1 VKVYA
6 AANLRNLALIGH
18 GHAGKTTLVSA
29 MLYTAGAAPRLGRVD
44 DGSATTD
51 YDEEEIAR
59 KMSISTGL
67 AFVEWGKPESKVKI
81 NLLDTPGFNMF
92 VHEAK
97 MVLPVVDA
105 ALVVVDGV
113 AGVEVVTQRVWSYC
127 NDVDLPRMI
136 VANRMDRE
144 RADANRVLES
154 LTNAFGRAV
163 TPLQLPIGSEKSLSG
178 IVDLVRMK
186 AYTYEM
192 GGNGKGKEG
201 PIPPNM
207 ADVAKEAH
215 EKLVELVAE
224 GKDELMEEF
233 FETGTIPE
241 EHLVPALHEAI
252 REDKLFPVLFTSGL
266 GNIGVDEL
274 MDFIVDYTPA
284 ASEHHALTTWTAEG
298 GTQPAERKGTD
309 NEPAS
314 VYVFKTLSDAF
325 AGRISYFKVFS
336 GVLKNDAALQNY
348 NRNTVEKFAHIS
360 VVQGKQMGPIQELHA
375 GDIGGVAK
383 LRETLT
389 GDTLGDKASPI
400 RYPAVQLP
408 EPAITFAI
416 EPKSRADE
424 DKLGVGLHKLM
435 EEDAMLRF
443 FRDPQTKEFLI
454 AGTGQQHIEV
464 VVSKM
469 KKRYHAEVVLKA
481 PKVPYRETIRGK
493 ADVQGRHKKQTGG
506 HGQYGDCKIKME
518 PLPRGAEFEFVN
530 DIFGGAIPRNFI
542 PAVEKGIKDAAA
554 RGYLAGYPVVNFRVI
569 LYDGSY
575 HDVDSNDLSFQMAGR
590 IAFRKAMEM
599 AKPTLLEPIMNV
611 EITIPDEFAGTI
623 MGDLNSRRGRIQGM
637 DNKAGNTIVKAEVPM
652 AEMLTYGA
660 DLTSM
665 TQGRGSFSM
674 EMHHYDTVP
683 QQLQDK
689 IIEKAKTERGEVKE
703 KEEEE

>member
-1 VKVYA
+1 VKVYDGA
-6 AANLRNLALIGH
+6 HLRNLALIGH

-44 DGSATTD
+44 DGAAVTD

-67 AFVEWGKPESKVKI
+67 AVVEWGKPDSKVKI

-113 AGVEVVTQRVWSYC
+113 AGVEVVTQRVWGYC
-127 NDVDLPRMI
+127 SDIDLPRMI
-136 VANRMDRE
+136 VVNRMDRD

-154 LTNAFGRAV
+154 LTTAFGRAV

-178 IVDLVRMK
+178 VVDLVRMK

-201 PIPPNM
+201 PIPANM

-215 EKLVELVAE
+215 ERLVELVAE

-233 FETGTIPE
+233 FEKGTIPE
-241 EHLVPALHEAI
+241 EDLVPALHEAI

-284 ASEHHALTTWTAEG
+284 ASEHHAITG
-298 GTQPAERKGTD
+298 QPVSGNGEPVARKGTD

-314 VYVFKTLSDAF
+314 VYVFKTMSDAF

-336 GVLKNDAALQNY
+336 GVLKDDVALQNY
-348 NRNTVEKFAHIS
+348 NRNMQEKFAHIS
-360 VVQGKQMGPIQELHA
+360 LVQGKQMIPIPELHA

-389 GDTLGDKASPI
+389 GDTLGDKTSPI

-554 RGYLAGYPVVNFRVI
+554 RGYLAGYPVVNFRAI

-590 IAFRKAMEM
+590 IAFRKAMET
-599 AKPTLLEPIMNV
+599 AKPTLLEPIMTV

-683 QQLQDK
+683 QQLQEK
-689 IIEKAKTERGEVKE
+689 IIEKAKAERGEVKE
-703 KEEEE
+703 EEE

>member
-1 VKVYA
+1 VKVYEG
-6 AANLRNLALIGH
+6 ANLRNLVLIGH

-29 MLYTAGAAPRLGRVD
+29 MLQTSGATTRFGHVD
-44 DGSATTD
+44 DGTATTD

-67 AFVEWGKPESKVKI
+67 AFVEWDKAGSGKVKI

-113 AGVEVVTQRVWSYC
+113 AGVEVVTQRVWGYC
-127 NDVDLPRMI
+127 EEINLPRMI
-136 VANRMDRE
+136 VVSRMDRE
-144 RADANRVLES
+144 RSDAARTIES
-154 LTNAFGRAV
+154 LTSAFGRAV
-163 TPLQLPIGSEKSLSG
+163 TPLQLPIGSEKNLSG

-192 GGNGKGKEG
+192 GGSGKGKEG
-201 PIPPNM
+201 PIPANLE
-207 ADVAKEAH
+207 AAAKEAH

-233 FETGTIPE
+233 FEKGTIPE

-252 REDKLFPVLFTSGL
+252 REDKIFPVLFTSGL

-284 ASEHHALTTWTAEG
+284 ANEHHAITGQPG
-298 GTQPAERKGTD
+298 GNGSPAERKGTD
-309 NEPAS
+309 AEPAS
-314 VYVFKTLSDAF
+314 VFVFKTVSDPF

-336 GVLKNDAALQNY
+336 GVLKNDATLQNFTK
-348 NRNTVEKFAHIS
+348 NTAEKFSRIS
-360 VVQGKQMGPIQELHA
+360 VMQGNQAIPIQELHA
-375 GDIGGVAK
+375 GDIGAVAK
-383 LRETLT
+383 LKETLT
-389 GDTLGDKASPI
+389 GDTLGDKNAPI
-400 RYPAVQLP
+400 QYPTVKLP

-424 DKLGVGLHKLM
+424 DKLGAGLHKLM

-464 VVSKM
+464 VVAKL

-518 PLPRGAEFEFVN
+518 PLVRGSEFEFVN

-554 RGYLAGYPVVNFRVI
+554 RGYLAGYPVVDFRVI

-590 IAFRKAMEM
+590 IAFKKAMEV
-599 AKPTLLEPIMNV
+599 AKPTLLEPIMSV
-611 EITIPDEFAGTI
+611 EITVPDEFAGSI

-637 DNKAGNTIVKAEVPM
+637 DNKAGNTVVKAEVPM

-665 TQGRGSFSM
+665 TQGRGSFAM
-674 EMHHYDTVP
+674 EMHHYDIVP
-683 QQLQDK
+683 SQLQEK
-689 IIEKAKTERGEVKE
+689 IIEKAKAERGEVKE
-703 KEEEE
+703 EEE